1 MTRLVVNC
9 ASTWA
14 NQTSGS
20 AGQKGG
26 SFRLTA
32 ETKLEVGAV
41 EELPEVDPL
50 EGEGFVDLPELS
62 PLDIVLSERQGHQC
76 RALC

>member
-1 MTRLVVNC
+1 MGGLSRRSLTSVANSGERELITYSKRVFWAVMPLVVNC

-26 SFRLTA
+26 SFMLAAAT
-32 ETKLEVGAV
+32 V
-41 EELPEVDPL
+41 E
-50 EGEGFVDLPELS
+50 
-62 PLDIVLSERQGHQC
+62 R
-76 RALC
+76 